1 MNYAGKGDDA
11 LAKSDWPSAIQNFTR
26 ALIELPRAPTYYIK
40 RSTAF
45 SRLKPADGGPKYDA
59 AFEDANI
66 ALALA
71 RERGKREMILSAQM
85 RRAVAL
91 YQLERYGDA
100 AYIFGLVHDKISA
113 NKPTPSKQN
122 DVKEAMAG
130 RSSKNSFEQELPIWT
145 MKVNSKL
152 KQLEDGDEKKAV
164 TVKEYPE
171 DVHIPTP
178 EEIKKGLGSVGA
190 EQSNNTA
197 DDKKAA
203 GGKEKAETP
212 AGADR
217 TKETLLDPASG
228 SSAPFTAGPA
238 APSPA
243 GSTPIAP
250 PSKVRHEWYQS
261 SDSVVL
267 TLYVKGVPK
276 DKVDVEFKENSI
288 SIEFPQPSGAQF
300 TFSLD
305 PLFAPIDT
313 STSKYTV
320 MSTKIEVVLRKKVP
334 GHKWSA
340 LEAASIK
347 KLADPSSIASGA
359 PSTVPSESASSTTIT
374 APTDQGPAYP
384 TSSRHGVKNWD
395 KLATDLTSKKKEKSK
410 DKSKKSEAKA
420 DAGGDSDAES
430 VDSDYGSGDPVD
442 SFFKKLYAGADPDTR
457 RAMMKSYYESQGTAL
472 STNWAEVAKGKVE
485 PKPPSD

>member
-66 ALALA
+66 AVALA
-71 RERGKREMILSAQM
+71 RERGKRELILSAQM

-100 AYIFGLVHDKISA
+100 AYLFGLVHDKISA
-113 NKPTPSKQN
+113 SKPTPSKQN

-164 TVKEYPE
+164 SVKEYPE

-243 GSTPIAP
+243 ASTPIAP

-261 SDSVVL
+261 NDSVVL

-276 DKVDVEFKENSI
+276 DKVDAEFSDNS
-288 SIEFPQPSGAQF
+288 
-300 TFSLD
+300 
-305 PLFAPIDT
+305 
-313 STSKYTV
+313 V
-320 MSTKIEVVLRKKVP
+320 C
-334 GHKWSA
+334 
-340 LEAASIK
+340 
-347 KLADPSSIASGA
+347 
-359 PSTVPSESASSTTIT
+359 
-374 APTDQGPAYP
+374 
-384 TSSRHGVKNWD
+384 SSRVLHSAAHENANEGP
-395 KLATDLTSKKKEKSK
+395 E
-410 DKSKKSEAKA
+410 
-420 DAGGDSDAES
+420 
-430 VDSDYGSGDPVD
+430 Y
-442 SFFKKLYAGADPDTR
+442 
-457 RAMMKSYYESQGTAL
+457 
-472 STNWAEVAKGKVE
+472 
-485 PKPPSD
+485 